1 MKRIFTFALAAMA
14 MMGVQKASAQTEYK
28 ILSDLTSKIQNAD
41 FTADPPTTVTI
52 RTYDYDMPD
61 QLGAGAGGSDLF
73 GQQAITGWTAANPT
87 DNIYMAR
94 DTRTDGANA
103 RAAGIFAYIDDES
116 TETNFPGLGGAYY
129 APYIEE
135 DVTGQGLGIVAVWGA
150 SITYSQDVTLP
161 AGGYMMIVKLQNTAG
176 AAEVIESYNGFF
188 VDASTKYFSKNLS
201 FQTSQWENDTITFL
215 LKEDASGQIQLG
227 YKSGNYGSGSA
238 PHLFIDNVKLY
249 SIDPAPL
256 QAEEIAEAKEQLL
269 AIINEGRDLGVDV
282 SEAMAVYNNASASLE
297 QVKKAIELQ
306 KAKNEAGVTDF
317 SSFFI
322 TNPHFTLDDPITDGI
337 CTYDYDMKD
346 PNGSNGRKVE
356 HYGMQPVQG
365 WEATILSDNVEI
377 AGRTD
382 GTNARACGVF
392 AIGSDAWL
400 GGAAFPPPTAM
411 SDGSTEGNLLG
422 FVSVWSATSQ
432 YTQQVTI
439 PDGTYTLTIS
449 YYNVG
454 GTGAVAKNLM
464 GFVTNDG
471 EEYLCDNTTFK
482 VGSWETMTVK
492 FTLDEPTSG
501 YFTVG
506 YQAANAGSGSMP
518 HFFIDGISLHYVGKT
533 TFDPSLIALEAAV
546 SSATKA
552 LDEYF
557 QQDLKDGLRE
567 AVEAGAE
574 LVSSRSDDAD
584 ANKEAAD
591 LINNLLGEAKAS
603 IKAYNTLQEFYDGEL
618 QELIE
623 KYEEDLP
630 GFYDRLNTLND
641 DIMEQLNDEPT
652 WSAEEINTIL
662 GSVDTMY
669 KEEVQKAW
677 DEAIASGKPLKKDLD
692 ISVLFEQL
700 AYTYSSTAQSNTNV
714 PDKEWKYGDANNF
727 KTQYGTAEV
736 WNQTP
741 FEVSR
746 TISDLP
752 AGKYTVTTRAYYRTA
767 SNTVNYESYDPSNEL
782 AFVFAG
788 HNKTALTNVV
798 EIANPSADAFV
809 GNANIGTEE
818 EPLYVPN
825 NQQAA
830 HDVFENDAYADKLEK
845 SVSTVVA
852 TDGGDLTF
860 GVKADQMEGDC
871 WVVWYTFSITYNALE
886 DDLLNNEI
894 TALIE
899 EANNAIDEG
908 AGNVIAAQDGL
919 SSASDKGEKALGG
932 STADKVAAVTT
943 LTDAIDYAGESV
955 KLAEQ
960 LDEVFNDYLNKMTES
975 DISSSDETLT
985 NLIDAVSDGMNDG
998 FKDNPT
1004 VQGYIDQFPKA
1015 WAAYVL
1021 GQDGFADA
1029 TGDTPVDIT
1038 GIIINAAFDMQ
1049 NANYWTIT
1057 TDSIDDRIGQNQGYQ
1072 NNNEYTSEDGQIVV
1086 NQFIEAWRP
1095 NGETLHNG
1103 NVGQT
1108 LNVTLPAGY
1117 YTLEADAYATNQKAI
1132 PEEGIQGAYL
1142 MANNNG
1148 NYYLTPIGIAV
1159 AGAAPEH
1166 FTVDFYSDGV
1176 NPTTVGLRVEDTN
1189 ASWIVADNFK
1199 LNYIGTEAPVGIKDI
1214 ETAETTVDLKN
1225 AKNIYSIT
1233 GQRLNQVQKGIN
1245 IVDGKKVLIK

>member
-41 FTADPPTTVTI
+41 FTADPPTTVTS

-103 RAAGIFAYIDDES
+103 RAAGIFDYIDDES
-116 TETNFPGLGGAYY
+116 TETSFPGLGGAYY

-135 DVTGQGLGIVAVWGA
+135 GFTGPGLGIVAVWGA
-150 SITYSQDVTLP
+150 GITYSQDVELP
-161 AGGYMMIVKLQNTAG
+161 AGGYMLLVQLQNTAG
-176 AAEVIESYNGFF
+176 ASAVIESYNGF
-188 VDASTKYFSKNLS
+188 VESNGAKHESNLL
-201 FQTSQWENDTITFL
+201 QYPTSVWITDTITFL
-215 LKEDASGQIQLG
+215 LKEPASGKVTLG
-227 YKSGNYGSGSA
+227 YKSGNWGSGSA

-249 SIDPAPL
+249 SIDPTPL
-256 QAEEIAEAKEQLL
+256 QDAEVVAAKEELL
-269 AIINEGRDLGVDV
+269 AVINEGRDLGVDV
-282 SEAMAVYNNASASLE
+282 SAALAVYNNPGATLE
-297 QVKKAIELQ
+297 QVKKAIEDQ
-306 KAKNEAGVTDF
+306 KAANAAGTTDF
-317 SSFFI
+317 SPFFI
-322 TNPHFTLDDPITDGI
+322 TNPHFSLDDPITDGI
-337 CTYDYDMKD
+337 TTYDYDMED

-365 WEATILSDNVEI
+365 WEASNMNE
-377 AGRTD
+377 
-382 GTNARACGVF
+382 NARASGVF

-400 GGAAFPPPTAM
+400 GGGAFTPPTSM

-422 FVSVWSATSQ
+422 FVSVWTATSQ

-449 YYNVG
+449 YYNGG
-454 GTGAVAKNLM
+454 GTGAIAKNLM

-471 EEYLCDNTTFK
+471 FEYLCQETTFK
-482 VGSWETMTVK
+482 VNSWETMTVK

-501 YFTVG
+501 YFSVG
-506 YQAANAGSGSMP
+506 YEATNSGSASMP
-518 HFFIDGISLHYVGKT
+518 HLFIDGISLRYVGT
-533 TFDPSLIALEAAV
+533 GVDFDPSLIALEAAV
-546 SSATKA
+546 SSATNS

-557 QQDLKDGLRE
+557 QQSLKDELRE
-567 AVEAGAE
+567 VVSAGAA
-574 LVSSRSDDAD
+574 LVSSQSKDAD

-591 LINNLLGEAKAS
+591 AINNLLGEAKAS
-603 IKAYNTLQEFYDGEL
+603 IKAYNALQEFYDGEL

-623 KYEEDLP
+623 QYEEDLP
-630 GFYDRLNTLND
+630 GYYERLNDLND
-641 DIMEQLNDEPT
+641 QIMEQLNDEPT
-652 WSAEEINTIL
+652 WSAEEINEVL
-662 GSVDTMY
+662 GSVNAMY

-932 STADKVAAVTT
+932 STADKVAAVTA

-955 KLAEQ
+955 KLTEQ

-1189 ASWIVADNFK
+1189 ASWIVADNFQLK
-1199 LNYIGTEAPVGIKDI
+1199 YIGTEAPVGIKDI

-1233 GQRLNQVQKGIN
+1233 GQRLNHVQKGIN

>member
-87 DNIYMAR
+87 DNIYMPK

-103 RAAGIFAYIDDES
+103 RAAGIFDYIDDES
-116 TETNFPGLGGAYY
+116 TETSFPGLGGAYY

-135 DVTGQGLGIVAVWGA
+135 GFTGPGLGLVAVWGA
-150 SITYSQDVTLP
+150 GITCSQDVDLP
-161 AGGYMMIVKLQNTAG
+161 AGGYMLVVQLQNTAG
-176 AAEVIESYNGFF
+176 STAVLESYNGF
-188 VDASTKYFSKNLS
+188 VYNNGEKTIKHESELLQY
-201 FQTSQWENDTITFL
+201 QTSTWINDTITFL
-215 LKEDASGQIQLG
+215 LKEAASGQVTLG
-227 YKSGNYGSGSA
+227 YKSGNWGSSSA

-249 SIDPAPL
+249 SIDPTPL
-256 QAEEIAEAKEQLL
+256 QDAEVVAAKEELL
-269 AIINEGRDLGVDV
+269 AVINEGRDLGVDV
-282 SEAMAVYNNASASLE
+282 SAALAVYNNPGATVE
-297 QVKKAIELQ
+297 QVKKAIEDQ
-306 KAKNEAGVTDF
+306 KAANAAGTTDF
-317 SSFFI
+317 SPFFI
-322 TNPHFTLDDPITDGI
+322 TNPHFSLDDPITDGI
-337 CTYDYDMKD
+337 TTYDYDMED

-365 WEATILSDNVEI
+365 WEASNMNE
-377 AGRTD
+377 
-382 GTNARACGVF
+382 NARASGVF

-400 GGAAFPPPTAM
+400 GGGAFTPPTSM

-422 FVSVWSATSQ
+422 FVSVWTATSQ

-449 YYNVG
+449 YYNGG
-454 GTGAVAKNLM
+454 GTGAIAKNLM

-471 EEYLCDNTTFK
+471 FEYLCQETTFK
-482 VGSWETMTVK
+482 VNSWETMTVK

-501 YFTVG
+501 YFSVG
-506 YQAANAGSGSMP
+506 YEATNSGSASMP
-518 HFFIDGISLHYVGKT
+518 HLFIDGISLRYVGT
-533 TFDPSLIALEAAV
+533 GVDFDPSLIALEAAV
-546 SSATKA
+546 SSATNS

-557 QQDLKDGLRE
+557 QQSLKDELRE
-567 AVEAGAE
+567 VVSAGAA
-574 LVSSRSDDAD
+574 LVSSQSKDAD

-591 LINNLLGEAKAS
+591 AINNLLGEAKAS
-603 IKAYNTLQEFYDGEL
+603 IKAYNALQEFYDGEL

-623 KYEEDLP
+623 QYEEDLP
-630 GFYDRLNTLND
+630 GYYERLNDLND
-641 DIMEQLNDEPT
+641 QIMEQLNDEPT
-652 WSAEEINTIL
+652 WSAEEINEVL
-662 GSVDTMY
+662 GSVNAMY

-932 STADKVAAVTT
+932 STADKVAAVTA

-1189 ASWIVADNFK
+1189 ASWIVADNFQLK
-1199 LNYIGTEAPVGIKDI
+1199 YIGTEAPVGIKDI

-1233 GQRLNQVQKGIN
+1233 GQRLNHVQKGIN

>member
-103 RAAGIFAYIDDES
+103 RAAGIFDYIDDES
-116 TETNFPGLGGAYY
+116 TETSFPGLGGAYY

-135 DVTGQGLGIVAVWGA
+135 GFTGPGLGIVAVWGA
-150 SITYSQDVTLP
+150 GITYSQDVELP
-161 AGGYMMIVKLQNTAG
+161 AGGYMLLVQLQNTAG
-176 AAEVIESYNGFF
+176 ASAVIESYNGF
-188 VDASTKYFSKNLS
+188 VESNGAKHESNLL
-201 FQTSQWENDTITFL
+201 QYPTSVWITDTITFL
-215 LKEDASGQIQLG
+215 LKEPVSGKVTLG
-227 YKSGNYGSGSA
+227 YKSGNWGSGSA

-249 SIDPAPL
+249 SIDPTPL
-256 QAEEIAEAKEQLL
+256 QDAEVVAAKEELL
-269 AIINEGRDLGVDV
+269 AVINEGRDLGVDV
-282 SEAMAVYNNASASLE
+282 SAALAVYNNPGATVE
-297 QVKKAIELQ
+297 QVKKAIEDQ
-306 KAKNEAGVTDF
+306 KAANAAGTTDF
-317 SSFFI
+317 SPFFI
-322 TNPHFTLDDPITDGI
+322 TNPHFSLDDPITDGI
-337 CTYDYDMKD
+337 TTYDYDMED

-365 WEATILSDNVEI
+365 WEASNMNE
-377 AGRTD
+377 
-382 GTNARACGVF
+382 NARASGVF

-400 GGAAFPPPTAM
+400 GGGAFTPPTSM

-422 FVSVWSATSQ
+422 FVSVWTATSQ

-449 YYNVG
+449 YYNGG
-454 GTGAVAKNLM
+454 GTGAIAKNLM

-471 EEYLCDNTTFK
+471 FEYLCQETTFK
-482 VGSWETMTVK
+482 VNSWETMTVK

-501 YFTVG
+501 YFSVG
-506 YQAANAGSGSMP
+506 YEATNSGSAAMP
-518 HFFIDGISLHYVGKT
+518 HLFIDGISLRYVGT
-533 TFDPSLIALEAAV
+533 GVDFDPSLIALEAAV
-546 SSATKA
+546 SSATNS

-557 QQDLKDGLRE
+557 QQSLKDELRE
-567 AVEAGAE
+567 VVSAGAA
-574 LVSSRSDDAD
+574 LVSSQSKDAD

-591 LINNLLGEAKAS
+591 AINNLLGEAKAS
-603 IKAYNTLQEFYDGEL
+603 IKAYNALQEFYDGEL

-623 KYEEDLP
+623 QYEEDLP
-630 GFYDRLNTLND
+630 GYYERLNDLND
-641 DIMEQLNDEPT
+641 QIMEQLNDEPT
-652 WSAEEINTIL
+652 WSAEEINEVL
-662 GSVDTMY
+662 GSVNAMY

-932 STADKVAAVTT
+932 STADKVAAVTA

-975 DISSSDETLT
+975 DISSSDETLPD
-985 NLIDAVSDGMNDG
+985 LIDAVSDGMNDG

-1086 NQFIEAWRP
+1086 SQFIEAWRP

-1189 ASWIVADNFK
+1189 ASWIVADNFQLK
-1199 LNYIGTEAPVGIKDI
+1199 YIGTEAPVGIKDI

-1233 GQRLNQVQKGIN
+1233 GQRLNHVQKGIN